1 MSEVTFHGKE
11 SEVKTTEETQDKRET
26 EGEERKG

>member
-1 MSEVTFHGKE
+1 MSEVTFHDKE
-11 SEVKTTEETQDKRET
+11 SEVKTTETQDKRET